1 MIKILNIFGLG
12 PTLGWSMLIWILCSS
27 DNFSLLLHRSCVD
40 TVALWRCY
48 RATVSTELLSKLV
61 AEESTTL
68 EVEQA
73 DWEAFQESCWVSL
86 TISQFEREE

>member
-68 EVEQA
+68 EVEQGRLGGLPRVLLG
-73 DWEAFQESCWVSL
+73 EPHNLS
-86 TISQFEREE
+86 I